1 MLSRQTSGCD
11 VTLVRTFRIQPRPS
25 STMVDLPAPPSFR
38 LDGRRALVTG
48 AGRGIGLAAAATLA
62 QAGAQ
67 TTLCARPVSELEA
80 AAAAIRRAGGNVD
93 ILELDVLDVEAVRYA
108 FSVRPSYDI
117 LVNNS
122 STHRHTP
129 FLTVTPNYNLTAT

>member
-25 STMVDLPAPPSFR
+25 STMVDLHAPPSFR

-67 TTLCARPVSELEA
+67 TTLFARTVSELEA
-80 AAAAIRRAGGNVD
+80 AAAAIRRARGNVA
-93 ILELDVLDVEAVRYA
+93 IPELDVVAAAAVRLA
-108 FSVRPSYDI
+108 FSERPSYATI
-117 LVNNS
+117 VNYAD
-122 STHRHTP
+122 
-129 FLTVTPNYNLTAT
+129 PNPPP

>member
-1 MLSRQTSGCD
+1 MLIRQTSGCD

-25 STMVDLPAPPSFR
+25 RTMVDLPAPPSFR

-67 TTLCARPVSELEA
+67 TTLCARTVSALEA
-80 AAAAIRRAGGNVD
+80 AAAAIRRAGGTVD
-93 ILELDVLDVEAVRYA
+93 ILELDVLDVE
-108 FSVRPSYDI
+108 SVRSA
-117 LVNNS
+117 
-122 STHRHTP
+122 
-129 FLTVTPNYNLTAT
+129 F

>member
-48 AGRGIGLAAAATLA
+48 AGRGIGLPAAATLA

-67 TTLCARPVSELEA
+67 NTLCARTVTELEA
-80 AAAAIRRAGGNVD
+80 AARTTVGTGRGG
-93 ILELDVLDVEAVRYA
+93 
-108 FSVRPSYDI
+108 SVRWHQGGPRRI
-117 LVNNS
+117 K
-122 STHRHTP
+122 
-129 FLTVTPNYNLTAT
+129 

>member
-67 TTLCARPVSELEA
+67 TTLCARTVSELED
-80 AAAAIRRAGGNVD
+80 RKSTR
-93 ILELDVLDVEAVRYA
+93 L
-108 FSVRPSYDI
+108 
-117 LVNNS
+117 NS
-122 STHRHTP
+122 SHKCAPRMP
-129 FLTVTPNYNLTAT
+129 SSA